1 LNHRTTDALLRLDGT
16 GTGLRPEERA
26 HLRSPEQLPDGSW
39 RLDAV
44 LARGGEVKTYDWGQ
58 EVAPWEELSSP
69 ATLDSLAGAPVTSD
83 HPWRDGG
90 TVNPQNAA
98 KHAVPGA
105 RVLRADAVEQ
115 GRFVRASLVLPHL
128 PTTQGLSVGWLPP
141 QIDRTTTPPSQRA
154 LRANHVA
161 LTQNPRVP
169 GAGVRLDDHPKKEA
183 PMATAKIRIGAVE
196 YDVEPHVAQAIEAE
210 RAAAKPR
217 QDSLEGEVKS
227 LKAERDT
234 LKGEVEALKA
244 QRLDAK
250 DLHAE
255 AQRLAQTL
263 ERAKAILPEAEHK
276 RLDGLSV
283 AEIKRVAVKHAI
295 PTLDE
300 KASADT
306 VEGAWLALPQPHKA
320 APRQDGQPR
329 AVDVIDNRP
338 AAPAPGAARNDAEQ
352 PLTMAQINAK
362 LRSGAPLS
370 GGK

>member
-1 LNHRTTDALLRLDGT
+1 MSHRTTQALLRLDAT
-16 GTGLRPEERA
+16 GAGLRPEERQ
-26 HLRSPEQLPDGSW
+26 HLRSPERLPDGSW

-58 EVAPWEELSSP
+58 EVAPWEELSAP

-83 HPWRDGG
+83 HPWRDGEI
-90 TVNPQNAA
+90 TPRNAPV
-98 KHAVPGA
+98 HAIPGA

-141 QIDRTTTPPSQRA
+141 QIDNTTAPPSQRS

-161 LTQNPRVP
+161 LTDSPRVP
-169 GAGVRLDDHPKKEA
+169 GAGVRLDDNPKKEA

-210 RAAAKPR
+210 RAANKPR
-217 QDSLEGEVKS
+217 QDGLEAEVKT

-234 LKGEVEALKA
+234 LKGEVAALQA

-250 DLHAE
+250 SLHAE
-255 AQRLAQTL
+255 AQKLAATL
-263 ERAKAILPEAEHK
+263 ERAKAILPEPEHK

-283 AEIKRVAVKHAI
+283 PEIKRAAVKHAL
-295 PTLDE
+295 PSLDE
-300 KASADT
+300 KASDET
-306 VEGAWLALPQPHKA
+306 VEGAWLALSPAKA
-320 APRQDGQPR
+320 APRQDGQAPR
-329 AVDVIDNRP
+329 AVDVIDNRGS
-338 AAPAPGAARNDAEQ
+338 AAPASPRNDAEQ
-352 PLTMAQINAK
+352 PLTLAQINAR
-362 LRSGAPLS
+362 LRSGAPAP